1 MVWSYIALASSNI
14 FKSQTRAVNPF
25 LRPSYQSSLL
35 YGKRVASEPHH
46 YLNYKRERDRD
57 RLLPLNTFTVL

>member
-25 LRPSYQSSLL
+25 LRASYQSSLL

-46 YLNYKRERDRD
+46 CLNYKRERQTDC
-57 RLLPLNTFTVL
+57 LLSILSEYHK